1 MKIAIITDTHFGGRR
16 GSKAFHDFWQQFYDN
31 IFFPELE
38 KRGIKECIHMGDAFD
53 NRKNIDY
60 WSLDWA
66 KEHVYDKFKNLGV
79 KVWQLVGNHDVYYK
93 NTNKINSVD
102 SLLRSYDNL
111 IPISEPGEYDINGF
125 KAFML
130 PWICD
135 ENYQLTQSTIAAT
148 NAKVAFGHLELE
160 GFQLYPGCVQQKGID
175 KGIISKFETVFSGH
189 YHTRS
194 NDGQTFYLGNPYEM
208 YWNDCG
214 DKRGFNILDT
224 DDMTMEFIENPY
236 HIFEKIYYEDTPAAV
251 LPSHRYKDKIVKLFV
266 RKKTNQL
273 QYQKFVDKL
282 LDAGV
287 QDLKIIESMEVNDE
301 EVEFDGEKVEDTLTL
316 LNKYIEDS
324 DFELKKDRVK
334 ELLKEVYME
343 ACEMV

>member
-16 GSKAFHDFWQQFYDN
+16 GSKAFHEFWQQFYDN

-66 KEHVYDKFKNLGV
+66 KEHVYDNFKNLGI

-135 ENYQLTQSTIAAT
+135 ENYQQTISSIAAT

-160 GFQLYPGCVQQKGID
+160 GFQLYPGCVQQRGID
-175 KGIISKFETVFSGH
+175 KGIIQKFETVFSGH

-224 DDMTMEFIENPY
+224 DDMTVEFIENPY

>member
-66 KEHVYDKFKNLGV
+66 KEHVYDRFKNLGV

-175 KGIISKFETVFSGH
+175 KGIISKFDTVFSGH

-316 LNKYIEDS
+316 FNKYIEDS

>member
-66 KEHVYDKFKNLGV
+66 KEHVYDRFKNLGV

-135 ENYQLTQSTIAAT
+135 ENYQLTQSTIGAT